1 MLPIVPPKLRC
12 GIGVVRMVRC
22 MIYYPRRKILVPPII
37 TSIFDIFRIGP
48 GPSSSHTIGP
58 MEAAFRFRRLME
70 ELPDEKLQTATHIE
84 VHLYGS
90 LSATGKGHGTDRAVT
105 AGLLGWR
112 PETCDTK
119 ALSTLLDNKTGIHV
133 KIKNFTIP
141 FSGDNIHFDEIR
153 HSFPFSN
160 TIILRLKSHERTLT
174 KKEYYSI
181 GGGFLRCKDEPEP
194 KQPRLPYA
202 YSNMAE
208 LKKILNTE
216 NISLDELILRNE
228 KAVSG
233 KTRTH
238 IFSEI
243 EEILSVM
250 ERSVETGIKTKGKLP
265 GPIGLA
271 RKASE
276 LYKKGL
282 SLKNAPDRFL
292 VLLNAYAMATAEENA
307 AGHLVVTAP
316 TSGSS
321 GVIPGVL
328 YLLKHDLK
336 KSTPVLR
343 KGLLAAAA
351 IGFIA
356 KHNAS
361 ISGAEVGCQ
370 GEIGV
375 ASSMAAA
382 LLAHV
387 NGQTLERLENA
398 AEIALEH
405 HLGMTCDPVKGYVQI
420 PCIERNAVAAV
431 QAYDAYLMAST
442 GDPEKQKISLDEVI
456 EAMLETGRDMSKK
469 YKETSDGGLA
479 VCAISC

>member
-1 MLPIVPPKLRC
+1 MVQHML
-12 GIGVVRMVRC
+12 
-22 MIYYPRRKILVPPII
+22 YYLRRKILAIPIT

-58 MEAAFRFRRLME
+58 MKAAFRFRRLME
-70 ELPDEKLQTATHIE
+70 ELPDEKLRTATRIE

-90 LSATGKGHGTDRAVT
+90 LSATGKGHGTDNAVT
-105 AGLLGWR
+105 AGLLGWH

-119 ALSTLLDNKTGIHV
+119 ALSALLDNKTGIHV
-133 KIKNFTIP
+133 KIKNFTMP
-141 FSGDNIHFDEIR
+141 FSEDNIHFGEVR

-160 TIILRLKSHERTLT
+160 TIILRLMSHDHALIE
-174 KKEYYSI
+174 KEYYSI
-181 GGGFLRCKDEPEP
+181 GGGFLRCKGEPEP
-194 KQPRLPYA
+194 KRPRPPYA
-202 YSNMAE
+202 YSNMAG
-208 LKKILNTE
+208 LKKILNTK
-216 NISLDELILRNE
+216 NISLDELILQNE

-233 KTRTH
+233 KNRNH
-238 IFSEI
+238 VFSELDK
-243 EEILSVM
+243 ILSVM
-250 ERSVETGIKTKGKLP
+250 EGSVKAGIKTKGILP
-265 GPIGLA
+265 GPVGLE
-271 RKASE
+271 RKASV

-328 YLLKHDLK
+328 YLLKHDLEK
-336 KSTPVLR
+336 PGTVLR

-398 AEIALEH
+398 AEITLEH

-431 QAYDAYLMAST
+431 QAYDSYLMAST

-469 YKETSDGGLA
+469 YKETSGGGLA
-479 VCAISC
+479 VCAINC